1 MPTTLCSAKAS
12 YKKQAGTLELTDS
25 HLTWTQEGK
34 KASAVRVSHLEASS
48 LFCSKEGAAQ
58 VRLKLGL
65 VNDEAGHNFTFTSPS
80 AVAHVERE
88 AFKQELTNIIS
99 RNRSAAPTPLQ
110 KPTPLSTPAKT
121 PAPIPSTSRA
131 TSVASDSRTPILSG
145 IDAATDFRL
154 RKKVLLSSPELLS
167 LHKELVMSGHITESE
182 FWDGREHLLLA
193 EAAAEGQ
200 KRGRPGQL
208 VDPRPQTVEGG
219 EVKIVITPQ
228 LVHDIFDEFPVV
240 AKAYN
245 DNVPNKLSE
254 AEFWKRYFQSKLFN
268 AHRASIRS
276 SATQHVVKNDPIFDK
291 YLEKDD
297 DELEPRRARNEV
309 SDLFINIGATLEDHV
324 ETGNEKDVT
333 MQAGRQ
339 RGALPLIR
347 KFNEHSERL
356 LNSAL
361 SVPSL
366 HNINTTTDRLNRG
379 EVPPA
384 KRRRIDSGNDDDED
398 AYAQITLDDL
408 RDPEAMSG
416 ITLQMQDRERYFEG
430 QLARS
435 ASEQAGGEVVDVRAA
450 FAELKHGFRGWETR
464 FSQFRI
470 DKKAGDAALDSMT
483 QNVSARL
490 DIRTRKSAYSSQP
503 IPLSF
508 NPRFKAD
515 LPPTLFRQLTTCQT
529 AANEFLRQ
537 FWTSLYPPP
546 TTTSS
551 GATPSQNAAKAAK
564 MAGYL
569 SKTREKVEALVRAGQ
584 LEGVE
589 PERVEVVMKPLLDA
603 VEHAL
608 AFYRARS
615 TKTSTLK
622 TA

>member
-12 YKKQAGTLELTDS
+12 YKKQPGTLELTDS

-34 KASAVRVSHLEASS
+34 KAPAVRVQHPEASS

-80 AVAHVERE
+80 AVAYAERE
-88 AFKQELTNIIS
+88 VFKQELTNIIS
-99 RNRSAAPTPLQ
+99 RNRSAAPTPIP

-131 TSVASDSRTPILSG
+131 TSVSSDTRTPILSG

-154 RKKVLLSSPELLS
+154 RKKVLLSNPELLS

-276 SATQHVVKNDPIFDK
+276 SATQHVVKDDPIFDK

-309 SDLFINIGATLEDHV
+309 SDLYINIGATLEDHV

-361 SVPSL
+361 
-366 HNINTTTDRLNRG
+366 G

-384 KRRRIDSGNDDDED
+384 KRRRIDSGNDEDDD

-408 RDPEAMSG
+408 RDSEAMDG

-435 ASEQAGGEVVDVRAA
+435 ASEQAGSEVVDVRAA

-470 DKKAGDAALDSMT
+470 DKRAGDAALDSMT

-490 DIRTRKSAYSSQP
+490 DIRTRKS
-503 IPLSF
+503 
-508 NPRFKAD
+508 
-515 LPPTLFRQLTTCQT
+515 
-529 AANEFLRQ
+529 EQ

-546 TTTSS
+546 TTTSL

-589 PERVEVVMKPLLDA
+589 PERVEVAMKPLLDA

-615 TKTSTLK
+615 AKTSTLK

>member
-1 MPTTLCSAKAS
+1 
-12 YKKQAGTLELTDS
+12 
-25 HLTWTQEGK
+25 
-34 KASAVRVSHLEASS
+34 
-48 LFCSKEGAAQ
+48 
-58 VRLKLGL
+58 
-65 VNDEAGHNFTFTSPS
+65 
-80 AVAHVERE
+80 
-88 AFKQELTNIIS
+88 
-99 RNRSAAPTPLQ
+99 
-110 KPTPLSTPAKT
+110 
-121 PAPIPSTSRA
+121 
-131 TSVASDSRTPILSG
+131 
-145 IDAATDFRL
+145 
-154 RKKVLLSSPELLS
+154 
-167 LHKELVMSGHITESE
+167 MSGHITESE

-193 EAAAEGQ
+193 EAASEGQ

-276 SATQHVVKNDPIFDK
+276 SAAQHVVKDDPIFDK

-309 SDLFINIGATLEDHV
+309 SDLFINIGATLEDHG

-361 SVPSL
+361 
-366 HNINTTTDRLNRG
+366 G

-384 KRRRIDSGNDDDED
+384 KRRRVDSGNNEDED
-398 AYAQITLDDL
+398 AYAQIMLDDL
-408 RDPEAMSG
+408 KDPEAMDG

-435 ASEQAGGEVVDVRAA
+435 ASEQAGSEIVNVRAA
-450 FAELKHGFRGWETR
+450 FAELNHGFRGWETR
-464 FSQFRI
+464 FSQLRI
-470 DKKAGDAALDSMT
+470 DKRAGDAALDSMT

-490 DIRTRKSAYSSQP
+490 DIRTRKTN
-503 IPLSF
+503 F
-508 NPRFKAD
+508 
-515 LPPTLFRQLTTCQT
+515 PPTLFRQLTTCQT

-551 GATPSQNAAKAAK
+551 SATPSQNAAKAAK

-589 PERVEVVMKPLLDA
+589 PERVEVAMKPLLDA

-615 TKTSTLK
+615 AKTSTLK

>member
-1 MPTTLCSAKAS
+1 MPTTSAKAS
-12 YKKQAGTLELTDS
+12 YKKQPGTLELTDS

-34 KASAVRVSHLEASS
+34 KAPAVRVPHLEASS

-80 AVAHVERE
+80 AVAYAERE

-121 PAPIPSTSRA
+121 PAPIQSTSRA
-131 TSVASDSRTPILSG
+131 TSVSSDTRTPILSG

-154 RKKVLLSSPELLS
+154 RKKVLLSNPELLA

-276 SATQHVVKNDPIFDK
+276 SAAQHVVKDDPIFDK

-309 SDLFINIGATLEDHV
+309 SDLFINIGATLEDHG

-361 SVPSL
+361 
-366 HNINTTTDRLNRG
+366 G

-384 KRRRIDSGNDDDED
+384 KRRRIDSGLDED
-398 AYAQITLDDL
+398 EDTYAQITLDDL
-408 RDPEAMSG
+408 RDPEAMDG

-430 QLARS
+430 QLARN
-435 ASEQAGGEVVDVRAA
+435 ASEQAGSAVVDVRAA

-464 FSQFRI
+464 FSQLRI
-470 DKKAGDAALDSMT
+470 DKRAGDAALDSMT

-490 DIRTRKSAYSSQP
+490 DIRTRKTN
-503 IPLSF
+503 F
-508 NPRFKAD
+508 
-515 LPPTLFRQLTTCQT
+515 PPTLFRQLTTCQT

-551 GATPSQNAAKAAK
+551 SATPSQNAAKAAK

-589 PERVEVVMKPLLDA
+589 PERVEAAMKPLLDA

-615 TKTSTLK
+615 AKTSTPK

>member
-12 YKKQAGTLELTDS
+12 YKKQPGTLELTDS
-25 HLTWTQEGK
+25 HLTWTQDGK
-34 KASAVRVSHLEASS
+34 KAPAVRVLHLEASS

-80 AVAHVERE
+80 AVAYVERE

-99 RNRSAAPTPLQ
+99 RNRSAAPTPVQ

-121 PAPIPSTSRA
+121 PAPIQSTSRA
-131 TSVASDSRTPILSG
+131 TSVSSDTRTPILSG

-154 RKKVLLSSPELLS
+154 RKKVLLSNPELLA

-276 SATQHVVKNDPIFDK
+276 SAAQHVVKDDPIFDK

-309 SDLFINIGATLEDHV
+309 SDLFINIGATLEDHG

-361 SVPSL
+361 
-366 HNINTTTDRLNRG
+366 G

-384 KRRRIDSGNDDDED
+384 KRQRIDSGNDEDDD

-408 RDPEAMSG
+408 RDSEAMDG

-435 ASEQAGGEVVDVRAA
+435 ASEQAGSEVVDVRAA

-470 DKKAGDAALDSMT
+470 DRRAGDAALDSMT

-490 DIRTRKSAYSSQP
+490 DIRTRKTN
-503 IPLSF
+503 F
-508 NPRFKAD
+508 
-515 LPPTLFRQLTTCQT
+515 PPTLFRQLTTCQT

-546 TTTSS
+546 MTATSS
-551 GATPSQNAAKAAK
+551 ATPSQNAAKAAK

-569 SKTREKVEALVRAGQ
+569 SKTREKVDALVRASQ

-589 PERVEVVMKPLLDA
+589 PERVEVAMKPLLDA
-603 VEHAL
+603 VDHAL